1 MTREEL
7 ILKLIEIYYKY
18 YDNMP
23 YYGNVGNFVKDM
35 LEIVGDSN
43 EK

>member
-18 YDNMP
+18 YNNMR
-23 YYGNVGNFVKDM
+23 YDNVGNFVKDM
-35 LEIVGDSN
+35 LEIIGDSN
-43 EK
+43 DR